1 MEAHNAPHILSVPP
15 HALAESGVWSYV
27 TNTVVSTWIFVLIVA
42 VCGVFL
48 YTASR
53 GKSGFIRTTGYLIVK
68 HLKAFFEPLLGH
80 NLPLSKTLWFVGG
93 TFLYILGANLY
104 SLSLDWLLAFSPVSW
119 HNYLRP
125 INSDINTTLGMA
137 VLMIL
142 ISHIIMIR
150 FRGFFGYILHYV
162 FNFSGHGI
170 VDRVINVV
178 VGWLHIIGEVVR
190 IMALSL
196 RLFGNIFAGAVL
208 LGVML
213 WITAKIG
220 TAALPL

>member
-1 MEAHNAPHILSVPP
+1 MEAQDAPHILSVTP
-15 HALAESGVWSYV
+15 HAFADSGFWSAV
-27 TNTVVSTWIFVLIVA
+27 TNTVLSTWIFVVIVA
-42 VCGVFL
+42 ILSGLLYAARHKEGFL
-48 YTASR
+48 
-53 GKSGFIRTTGYLIVK
+53 RTTGYLIVK

-80 NLPLSKTLWFVGG
+80 NLPISKTLWFVGG

-104 SLSLDWLLAFSPVSW
+104 SLALDWLLAFSPETW
-119 HNYLRP
+119 HEYLRP

-142 ISHIIMIR
+142 ISHIIMVR
-150 FRGFFGYILHYV
+150 FRGFFGYILHYL
-162 FNFSGHGI
+162 FNFNGHGI
-170 VDRVINVV
+170 VDKVINVV

-190 IMALSL
+190 VMALSL

-220 TAALPL
+220 TQALPF